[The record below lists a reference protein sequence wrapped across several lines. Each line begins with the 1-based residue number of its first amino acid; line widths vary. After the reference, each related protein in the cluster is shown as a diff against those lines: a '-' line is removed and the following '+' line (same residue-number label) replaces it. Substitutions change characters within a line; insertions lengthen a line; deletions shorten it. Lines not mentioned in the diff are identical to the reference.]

1 MSSWKMT
8 QMKKTNYKNYQKFAE
23 NLSLEAGNILLKHE
37 KKIEHLLVHYK
48 EAQGVASS
56 ADLASEKHIIKKI
69 KKAFPDHNILAEEDS
84 FHQSITNYKKF
95 CESPYTWIIDPLDG
109 TNNFLNGINYYAI
122 CIALAH
128 YGKPVVGVVY
138 RPSTGEGFTA
148 IEGHGAFFSLNGF
161 KTRKKML
168 LLTNKKELKQSIFCT
183 GFASE
188 KGERISEEFLPFKRI
203 LTNSRAVRRMGS
215 AALDLCY
222 VARGIYDGF
231 WERQLAPWDVAAAGL
246 ICLEAGSK
254 VTDFSG
260 QAFTPFDRTI
270 VAART
275 PLYHKIKNLIA
286 LNKAK

>member
-1 MSSWKMT
+1 MT
-8 QMKKTNYKNYQKFAE
+8 KNKKLTREYKKYQKFAE
-23 NLSLEAGNILLKHE
+23 VLSLEAGNILLRHE
-37 KKIEHLLVHYK
+37 KKIDKLLIHYK
-48 EAQGVASS
+48 KAQGVASS
-56 ADLASEKHIIKKI
+56 ADFASEKHIIQKI
-69 KKAFPDHNILAEEDS
+69 KKAFPNHKILAEEDS
-84 FHQSITNYKKF
+84 FSQAITNHKEF
-95 CESPYTWIIDPLDG
+95 CEAPYTWIVDPLDG
-109 TNNFLNGINYYAI
+109 TNNFLNGINYYAV

-138 RPSTGEGFTA
+138 RPSTKEGFSA
-148 IEGHGAFFSLNGF
+148 IFQGGATFSLNGF

-168 LLTNKKELKQSIFCT
+168 AKINSKELKQSIFCT
-183 GFASE
+183 GFATE
-188 KGERISEEFLPFKRI
+188 KGERIGEEFLPFKRI

-231 WERQLAPWDVAAAGL
+231 WERHLAPWDVAAAGL
-246 ICLEAGSK
+246 ICLESGSR

-270 VAART
+270 VAARA
-275 PLYHKIKNLIA
+275 PLYDKIKNLIA